1 MKRALPW
8 IFALV
13 AGLLVVLAGFA
24 LRWPSAPAPGSG
36 GDFALQTQDGPISLA
51 GLRGKVV
58 LLYFGYTYCPDVCP
72 TALTSY
78 GAALRRLSPETLER
92 VAVVF
97 VSVDPERDT
106 LPHLKEYAAF
116 FHPKIIGATG
126 TPTQIQTIA
135 RQYGVF
141 YVKRAVNESG
151 NYSVDH
157 TSESYLIAP
166 DGHLAERL
174 PHGASPEVLATAIQR
189 WLP

>member
-1 MKRALPW
+1 MKKAMPW
-8 IFALV
+8 VVAVV
-13 AGLLVVLAGFA
+13 AGVLLLLAGVSI
-24 LRWPSAPAPGSG
+24 LRPSAPVAGAG
-36 GDFALQTQDGPISLA
+36 GDFTLQTQDGPISLA

-78 GAALRRLSPETLER
+78 AAALGRLKPEVLAK

-116 FHPKIIGATG
+116 FHPKITGATG
-126 TPTQIQTIA
+126 SAAQIQALA

-141 YVKRAVNESG
+141 YAKQPANENG

-166 DGHLAERL
+166 DGHLAQRL
-174 PHGASPEVLATAIQR
+174 PHGTSPEALAAAIQR